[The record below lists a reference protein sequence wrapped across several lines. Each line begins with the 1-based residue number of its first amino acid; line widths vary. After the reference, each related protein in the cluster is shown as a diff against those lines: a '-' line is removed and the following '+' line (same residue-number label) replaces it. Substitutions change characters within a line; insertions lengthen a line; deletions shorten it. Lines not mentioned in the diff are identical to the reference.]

1 MLFVIVGVVAGLAF
15 GVYLLDMKNTN
26 QLVFVDGPSISIVI
40 EKTDFKK
47 GEEITFKIVNSGTVQ
62 LRYHNHTLGL
72 KITDLAGIEI
82 VAWVNTP
89 AEELQLEPRAELV
102 RVWSQNKSDGEPV
115 LEGLYKIHVMAYDEQ
130 QNWVKDTATITIWK

>member
-62 LRYHNHTLGL
+62 LWYHDHTLGL

-82 VAWVNTP
+82 ATWDVTP
-89 AEELQLEPRAELV
+89 SAFLYLEPRGELV
-102 RVWSQNKSDGEPV
+102 RVWSQTKNDGEPV
-115 LEGLYKIHVMAYDEQ
+115 LEGLYKIHVEAYYEERIR
-130 QNWVKDTATITIWK
+130 VEDTATITIWK